1 MLVRTLTWLRP
12 SDELFDFD
20 NINMKNYELATRIE
34 GYLIKEN
41 SFIVKFIDEKDI
53 KITDLRLIKIE
64 IKEDSF
70 YLRICHDLNLGNV
83 DKIPWMVIRNMKSVR
98 DEKDYKL
105 SVGDILKFGRVKLKI
120 TEIRLQDNL
129 VKEKYISENE
139 RNDMLI
145 TKSEKITIQEN
156 LTRNFTIIQSSHM
169 KIPSKVLSSTR
180 NTNNCLS
187 VKGTIDE
194 EKLKKEKICRICLE
208 ENESNDNTNV
218 LLSPCK
224 CSGSSK
230 YIHFNCL
237 QTWLK
242 SKAIIN
248 YLITSNCNYYELKS
262 IECEICKAFFPGKYV
277 FNQIQSKQKRIS
289 TKFMTSSSQLSKIT

>member
-194 EKLKKEKICRICLE
+194 EKLKKKKICRICLE

-289 TKFMTSSSQLSKIT
+289 TKYMTSSSQLSKIT

>member
-1 MLVRTLTWLRP
+1 LLVRTLTWLRP

-194 EKLKKEKICRICLE
+194 EKLKKKKICRICLE

-289 TKFMTSSSQLSKIT
+289 TKYMTSSSQLSKIT

>member
-1 MLVRTLTWLRP
+1 
-12 SDELFDFD
+12 
-20 NINMKNYELATRIE
+20 MKNYELATRIE

-194 EKLKKEKICRICLE
+194 EKLKKKKICRICLE